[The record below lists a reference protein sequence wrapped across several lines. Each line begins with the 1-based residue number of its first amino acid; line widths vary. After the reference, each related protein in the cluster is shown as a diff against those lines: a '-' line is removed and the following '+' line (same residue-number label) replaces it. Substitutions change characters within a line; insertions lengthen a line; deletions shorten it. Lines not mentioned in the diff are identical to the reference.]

1 MSITHETRRE
11 SHEQV
16 KPKKADRKALIRGVL
31 QDGAKTAHEITQALL
46 YMRIIPYYDRNFVSP
61 RLTELKEM
69 GEVEVIGKK
78 YEGRTDRKVAVW
90 QLKEDV
96 E

>member
-1 MSITHETRRE
+1 MSITNETRRE
-11 SHEQV
+11 SHQQI
-16 KPKKADRKALIRGVL
+16 KPKKSDRKALIMEVL
-31 QDGAKTAHEITQALL
+31 EQGAKTAHEITQVLL
-46 YMRIIPYYDRNFVSP
+46 YMRVIPYYDRNFVSP

-69 GEVEVIGKK
+69 GEVEVVGKR

-90 QLKEDV
+90 QLKEA